1 MKKLLMSAVILFLFS
16 ISVLIVQT
24 SCSKS
29 EAQQT
34 PDSATQIGKLIYVN
48 FNGEMW
54 TSNYDGTNAVQII
67 LALPPN
73 VNLDLT
79 TPRMSVKMSPDG
91 QKIFFSGQNSVTSET
106 GFYSCDINGTNV
118 VPVNVSTG
126 GNQPILCGVY

>member
-1 MKKLLMSAVILFLFS
+1 MKKLLMSAVILFIFAL
-16 ISVLIVQT
+16 SVLIIQT

-29 EAQQT
+29 AAT
-34 PDSATQIGKLIYVN
+34 PTTVTQVGKLIYVN

-54 TSNYDGTNAVQII
+54 TSNYDGSNAVQVN
-67 LALPPN
+67 LVLPPN

-79 TPRMSVKMSPDG
+79 MPRMSVKMSPDG

-118 VPVNVSTG
+118 VPVNVNTG